1 VLAVPPAAAPYRASG
16 LVHWRKA
23 DVRAVQQKLSSNA
36 WLLNLRISI
45 NGFASDVVVEKALR
59 LFENAPDAM
68 ILG

>member
-1 VLAVPPAAAPYRASG
+1 MPNAGDWFPFPL
-16 LVHWRKA
+16 RKA

-36 WLLNLRISI
+36 WLLNVRISI

>member
-1 VLAVPPAAAPYRASG
+1 
-16 LVHWRKA
+16 
-23 DVRAVQQKLSSNA
+23 VQQKLSSNA
-36 WLLNLRISI
+36 WLLNVRISI